1 MNCVVTP
8 LTAVLRTPNIEL
20 ASIKLKTIIAK
31 ILNECRRVAAAEGV
45 HLGPGLVDV
54 MLDAVSRYSSYPP
67 MYQNLSKNRKTEID
81 LLNGRIVELDRV
93 HGIPTPVNQA
103 LTALIKHL
111 ERKK

>member
-1 MNCVVTP
+1 
-8 LTAVLRTPNIEL
+8 
-20 ASIKLKTIIAK
+20 
-31 ILNECRRVAAAEGV
+31 
-45 HLGPGLVDV
+45 
-54 MLDAVSRYSSYPP
+54 